1 MASKP
6 YKDYRF
12 SVKQVNLM
20 SQLYDSGMT
29 ADDVIA
35 GFKQIQDVG
44 NPTPPKTPSPVNKHD
59 NSSFNSPQ
67 SYHNLTQDSEGVS
80 FIFKTPSSS
89 EHNGAP
95 SMVFTPPV
103 YTQPQPQPLGEITKR
118 RGSGRS
124 EADVRARGRGRP
136 KRSKVDFNVT
146 DEDRINFSPDVVL
159 LMETDLLEVWGKIT
173 AFMKSNNIKIKE
185 ICEASD
191 GILYYSYVSN
201 WLKKPQ
207 TFDKQKVT
215 ALYKW
220 YTEAVQK
227 KVSPESISLMIEN
240 TPVVMESADDPV
252 DTKSDDVV
260 MEDSSNDSSPLSSL
274 M

>member
-20 SQLYDSGMT
+20 SQLYNSGMT

-44 NPTPPKTPSPVNKHD
+44 NPTPPKTPSPINKHND
-59 NSSFNSPQ
+59 SSFNSPQ
-67 SYHNLTQDSEGVS
+67 SYHNLTQDSSVDGVS

-136 KRSKVDFNVT
+136 KRSKVDFNKGRMRT
-146 DEDRINFSPDVVL
+146 ASTFL
-159 LMETDLLEVWGKIT
+159 LTW
-173 AFMKSNNIKIKE
+173 S
-185 ICEASD
+185 C
-191 GILYYSYVSN
+191 
-201 WLKKPQ
+201 
-207 TFDKQKVT
+207 
-215 ALYKW
+215 
-220 YTEAVQK
+220 
-227 KVSPESISLMIEN
+227 
-240 TPVVMESADDPV
+240 
-252 DTKSDDVV
+252 
-260 MEDSSNDSSPLSSL
+260 
-274 M
+274 